1 MRKLEDRGVIA
12 GYHAR
17 LDAKRVHFDITAFI
31 RVRVDGSDNYGE
43 FVKRASAE
51 SEIMEIHSITGE
63 GSHMLKICTR
73 TTTTLEQLLSRI
85 QSWPGVSGTT
95 TSIALTSHKETSTLD
110 VPPMILD
117 ERVTEQSPNG
127 QEHS

>member
-1 MRKLEDRGVIA
+1 MRKLEERGVIA

-31 RVRVDGSDNYGE
+31 RVRVDGSDNYDE

-51 SEIMEIHSITGE
+51 SEILETHSITGE
-63 GSHMLKICTR
+63 GSHMLKIRTR

-85 QSWPGVSGTT
+85 QSWRGVSGTT

-117 ERVTEQSPNG
+117 ERVSEQSPNG
-127 QEHS
+127 QEPS